1 MAASVIFHKLVQRD
15 VTGVLRYYA
24 DEADEAL
31 ADRFYDAFLHTVDRA
46 LSNPQHFHFLREPV
60 RRANIP
66 RFPYHFLYRESPYGI
81 RILVLRHH
89 KRHPSYGMQRK

>member
-31 ADRFYDAFLHTVDRA
+31 ADRFYDVLT
-46 LSNPQHFHFLREPV
+46 
-60 RRANIP
+60 
-66 RFPYHFLYRESPYGI
+66 
-81 RILVLRHH
+81 LV
-89 KRHPSYGMQRK
+89 KIDGDWEIAAKVFVSQ